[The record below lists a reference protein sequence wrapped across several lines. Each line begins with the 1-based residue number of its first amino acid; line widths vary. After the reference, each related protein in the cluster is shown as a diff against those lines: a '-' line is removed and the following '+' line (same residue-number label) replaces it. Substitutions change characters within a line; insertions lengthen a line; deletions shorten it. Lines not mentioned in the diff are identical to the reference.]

1 MPALQLQCV
10 PPVKY
15 RLALLLPLLLGACA
29 AGNPWVHPQLPKD
42 QWSRDYSAC
51 RRSADRDSGYRDDG
65 RDTYSPTRDY
75 ERAQAK
81 RIYDAEL
88 NACMRG
94 LGYFPAPKK

>member
-1 MPALQLQCV
+1 MPPSQPQCV
-10 PPVKY
+10 PPVTY
-15 RLALLLPLLLGACA
+15 RLVLLLPLLLGACA

-65 RDTYSPTRDY
+65 RDTYSPSREY

-94 LGYFPAPKK
+94 LGYFPAPKT